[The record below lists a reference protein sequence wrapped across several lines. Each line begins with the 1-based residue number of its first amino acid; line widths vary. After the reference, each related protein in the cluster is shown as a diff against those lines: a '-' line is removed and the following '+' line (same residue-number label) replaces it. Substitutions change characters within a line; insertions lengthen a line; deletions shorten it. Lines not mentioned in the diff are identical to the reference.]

1 MMTITGRVAGAPIS
15 WGVCEVPGWGHQMTA
30 ERVLSEMHA
39 AGFGAT
45 ELGPEGFLP
54 PSRARALLEENGLQL
69 VAGFVPAVLHEEVE
83 RAGIDAIAATADMIA
98 DLGGRM
104 LVLAASTGREG
115 YEAGNRL
122 DRDGWSAL
130 GRGIERAAALAEDR
144 GLRVALHPHQG
155 TVVERPEDVGRL
167 LEISD
172 VGLCLDTGHVLVG
185 GGDPLELARDAAS
198 RVVHVHLKDASA
210 SVAEQVSAGHLGYR
224 DAVRA
229 GLYRSLGDGDL
240 DVTAVVRVLE
250 QSGYAGWYV
259 LEHDEVLDREP
270 EDASGPIRDVRRSL
284 AFLERAWEEVG
295 TATKGEGPWWR
306 ERRARRVEEGVDR

>member
-1 MMTITGRVAGAPIS
+1 MMTLAGRVAGAPIS

-39 AGFGAT
+39 AGLGAT

-54 PSRARALLEENGLQL
+54 PSRARALLANNDLKL
-69 VAGFVPAVLHEEVE
+69 VAGFVPAMLHEE
-83 RAGIDAIAATADMIA
+83 AGLRGRLDAVAASADLIA
-98 DLGGRM
+98 DLGGQV
-104 LVLAASTGREG
+104 LVLAASVGREG
-115 YEAGNRL
+115 YDVTNRL

-144 GLRVALHPHQG
+144 GLRVVLHPHHG
-155 TVVERPEDVGRL
+155 TVVERPQDVERL
-167 LEISD
+167 LEITD
-172 VGLCLDTGHVLVG
+172 VGLCLDTGHILVG

-198 RVVHVHLKDASA
+198 RIVHVHLKDASA
-210 SVAEQVSAGHLGYR
+210 SVAEQVSAGRLGYR

-229 GLYRSLGDGDL
+229 GLYRPLGDGDL

-250 QSGYAGWYV
+250 QSGYGGWYV

-270 EDASGPIRDVRRSL
+270 EEASGPILDARRSL
-284 AFLERAWEEVG
+284 VFLERAWEGVG
-295 TATKGEGPWWR
+295 TATRG
-306 ERRARRVEEGVDR
+306 